1 MFNTGNCPSV
11 PIVANLDGNN
21 NGNNWNDGSWLWFLI
36 VVFAIF
42 GGWGN
47 GFGGF
52 GGTNGGVGSEIQ
64 RGFDNSAVISK
75 LDGISNGL
83 CDGFYAMNNSM
94 LTGFN
99 GINTNI
105 MQTGYGI
112 QQAVNADTVANMQ
125 NTKSNWL
132 GGESMHIERI
142 HKMQECLTEKAVNEF
157 EKGIENVDTSEMG
170 EVVDMIKD
178 LAEAEYHSIISKAMK
193 KADEEEEEYDKELL
207 RSLKAEYGEES
218 GRRYYDQYR
227 YANGRFAPKGRGIR
241 RGYEEPPYYHMPVN
255 YNDMEYMRD
264 MDKSR
269 GKMYYSEPIAPHV
282 SESNY
287 DRAKRH
293 YTETKEMHKGA
304 STEDKEHKM
313 KALDMYIRELSGD
326 ISELLNDMTPDERN
340 LLRTK
345 MSNLASKL

>member
-1 MFNTGNCPSV
+1 
-11 PIVANLDGNN
+11 
-21 NGNNWNDGSWLWFLI
+21 
-36 VVFAIF
+36 
-42 GGWGN
+42 
-47 GFGGF
+47 
-52 GGTNGGVGSEIQ
+52 
-64 RGFDNSAVISK
+64 
-75 LDGISNGL
+75 
-83 CDGFYAMNNSM
+83 
-94 LTGFN
+94 
-99 GINTNI
+99 
-105 MQTGYGI
+105 
-112 QQAVNADTVANMQ
+112 
-125 NTKSNWL
+125 
-132 GGESMHIERI
+132 MHIERI
-142 HKMQECLTEKAVNEF
+142 HKMQECLTEKAVNEL
-157 EKGIENVDTSEMG
+157 EKGVENVDTSEMG
-170 EVVDMIKD
+170 QVVDMIKD

-193 KADEEEEEYDKELL
+193 KANEEEEEYDKELL
-207 RSLKAEYGEES
+207 KSLKAEYGEES
-218 GRRYYDQYR
+218 GRRYYDHYR
-227 YANGRFAPKGRGIR
+227 YANGRFAPKGHGIR

-264 MDKSR
+264 MDKSQ

-287 DRAKRH
+287 DKAKRH